1 MAVCKGGKIEC
12 ARHSIFLLFL
22 IYTLLYLSGKGGT
35 TLMEQEYLTVS
46 QLTTYVKRKFDYDPY
61 LERVF
66 VKGEISNYNPKRRN
80 SHQYFS
86 IKDKG
91 AKLSAVLF
99 LKEQRKL
106 NVELEEG
113 MSVLAVGRL
122 SVYEKTGVYQLYIDH
137 IEPEGLGQL
146 YAAYERTKKKLT
158 EEGWFDSERKKP
170 LVRFPK
176 KIGIITSQSGA
187 VIQDIRT
194 TIERRFPIVQLSL
207 FPTVVQGDKAADSIV
222 KSIKQADQIPD
233 MDTLIVA
240 RGGGS
245 FEDLFPFNEEKVAL
259 AIAHAQTPIISS
271 VGHETDTTLADLAA
285 DIRAATP
292 TAAAEIAVPVLVE
305 EVGKIDLTRQRLT
318 QAMTTLLRQQKE
330 RVNRLEQSYIFR
342 QPRRLYD
349 GYSQNLDQLTTQL
362 IQTIDQQVRD
372 EKQQVAL
379 LSQQLKG
386 YNPSAHLKQAN
397 LDINRLMNQ
406 LTRATKQVIQNED
419 KQVNHL
425 INSLDYLSPLKIL
438 SRGYSISKTEETVV
452 KSIEQVKENDLLSIT
467 VSDGQIN
474 TRVQSTEKSEDEN

>member
-1 MAVCKGGKIEC
+1 MD
-12 ARHSIFLLFL
+12 
-22 IYTLLYLSGKGGT
+22 
-35 TLMEQEYLTVS
+35 QEYLTVS

-86 IKDKG
+86 IKDQG

-99 LKEQRKL
+99 MKEQRKL

-122 SVYEKTGVYQLYIDH
+122 SVYEKTGSYQLYIDH

-158 EEGWFDSERKKP
+158 EEGWFNSERKKP
-170 LVRFPK
+170 LARFPK
-176 KIGIITSQSGA
+176 KIGIITSPSGA
-187 VIQDIRT
+187 VIQDIQT
-194 TIERRFPIVQLSL
+194 TIKRRFPIVQLYL
-207 FPTVVQGDKAADSIV
+207 FPTLVQGDKAADSIV
-222 KSIKQADQIPD
+222 RSIEQADQMGD
-233 MDTLIVA
+233 LDTIIVA

-259 AIAHAQTPIISS
+259 AIAHANTPIISS

-285 DIRAATP
+285 DVRAATP

-305 EVGKIDLTRQRLT
+305 EDGRIDLTRQRLI
-318 QAMTTLLRQQKE
+318 QAMTSFLRHQKE
-330 RVNRLEQSYIFR
+330 RMNRLEQSYIFR

-362 IQTIDQQVRD
+362 MQRMDSKVKE
-372 EKQQVAL
+372 EKQTVAL
-379 LSQQLKG
+379 LNQQLKA
-386 YNPSAHLKQAN
+386 YDPSGRLQQAN
-397 LDINRLMNQ
+397 LDIDRLTSQ
-406 LTRATKQVIQNED
+406 LTRATRQVIENEEKQVD
-419 KQVNHL
+419 HL
-425 INSLDYLSPLKIL
+425 ITSLDYLSPLKIL
-438 SRGYSISKTEETVV
+438 SRGYAITKTDNLVV
-452 KSIEQVKENDLLSIT
+452 KSVDQVKVDDQIEVT
-467 VSDGQIN
+467 VADGLIRAQ
-474 TRVQSTEKSEDEN
+474 VQNIEKTPEKIEEDV

>member
-1 MAVCKGGKIEC
+1 
-12 ARHSIFLLFL
+12 
-22 IYTLLYLSGKGGT
+22 
-35 TLMEQEYLTVS
+35 MEQDYLTVS

-86 IKDKG
+86 IKDQG

-99 LKEQRKL
+99 LKEQRRL
-106 NVELEEG
+106 AVELEEG

-146 YAAYERTKKKLT
+146 YAAYERTKKKLA
-158 EEGWFDSERKKP
+158 EEGWFDAERKKP

-194 TIERRFPIVQLSL
+194 TIERRFPIVQLYL

-222 KSIKQADQIPD
+222 NSIRQADQMGD
-233 MDTLIVA
+233 LDTLIVA

-245 FEDLFPFNEEKVAL
+245 FEDLFPFNEERVAL

-285 DIRAATP
+285 DVRAATP
-292 TAAAEIAVPVLVE
+292 TAAAELAVPVLIE
-305 EVGKIDLTRQRLT
+305 ENGKIDLTRQRLI
-318 QAMTTLLRQQKE
+318 QAMTALIRHQKE
-330 RVNRLEQSYIFR
+330 RVDRLEQSYIFR

-362 IQTIDQQVRD
+362 IQIVDQQVRN

-379 LSQQLKG
+379 LNQQLKG

-397 LDINRLMNQ
+397 RDITQLTHQ

-419 KQVNHL
+419 KQINHL
-425 INSLDYLSPLKIL
+425 IDSLDYLSPLKIL
-438 SRGYSISKTEETVV
+438 SRGYAIAQTEGTVV
-452 KSIEQVKENDLLSIT
+452 KSIKQVKEKDILAIT
-467 VSDGQIN
+467 VSDGQI
-474 TRVQSTEKSEDEN
+474 TAQVQSTEEREEEN

>member
-1 MAVCKGGKIEC
+1 
-12 ARHSIFLLFL
+12 
-22 IYTLLYLSGKGGT
+22 
-35 TLMEQEYLTVS
+35 MEQDYLTVS

-86 IKDKG
+86 IKDQG

-99 LKEQRKL
+99 LKEQRRL
-106 NVELEEG
+106 AVELEEG

-146 YAAYERTKKKLT
+146 YAAYERTKKKLA
-158 EEGWFDSERKKP
+158 EEGWFDAERKKP

-194 TIERRFPIVQLSL
+194 TIERRFPIVQLYL

-222 KSIKQADQIPD
+222 NSIRQADQMGD
-233 MDTLIVA
+233 LDTLIVA

-245 FEDLFPFNEEKVAL
+245 FEDLFPFNEERVAL

-285 DIRAATP
+285 DVRAATP
-292 TAAAEIAVPVLVE
+292 TAAAELAVPVLIE
-305 EVGKIDLTRQRLT
+305 ENGKIDLTRQRLI
-318 QAMTTLLRQQKE
+318 QAMTALIRHQKE
-330 RVNRLEQSYIFR
+330 RVDRLEQSYIFR

-362 IQTIDQQVRD
+362 IQIVDQQVKD

-379 LSQQLKG
+379 LNQQLKG
-386 YNPSAHLKQAN
+386 YNPSAHLNQAN
-397 LDINRLMNQ
+397 RDITQLTHQ

-419 KQVNHL
+419 KQINHL
-425 INSLDYLSPLKIL
+425 IDSLDYLSPLKIL
-438 SRGYSISKTEETVV
+438 SRGYAIAQTEGTVV
-452 KSIEQVKENDLLSIT
+452 KSIKQVKENDVLAIT
-467 VSDGQIN
+467 VSDGQI
-474 TRVQSTEKSEDEN
+474 TAQVQSTEEREEEN